1 MEHLWKMGYSAE
13 DLISN
18 IFRVCKNLPI
28 EETLK
33 LHFVKVRCNKFC
45 LLVNYVVHVKFIFIL
60 NKCFLVTLMKLFSSF
75 ISGNWNNTSWDSRWN

>member
-1 MEHLWKMGYSAE
+1 MEHLWKMGYSSE

-33 LHFVKVRCNKFC
+33 LDFVKV
-45 LLVNYVVHVKFIFIL
+45 
-60 NKCFLVTLMKLFSSF
+60 S
-75 ISGNWNNTSWDSRWN
+75 

>member
-33 LHFVKVRCNKFC
+33 LDFVKVSRSIQFSKRCKEVMRVCKNTN
-45 LLVNYVVHVKFIFIL
+45 LEL
-60 NKCFLVTLMKLFSSF
+60 
-75 ISGNWNNTSWDSRWN
+75 ISGNWNNSSRNSGWN